1 MATLRPFEVWWSQ
14 EATQGSSARLQTL
27 RWDNWQTRDIVFLV
41 LSGVTS
47 RQSSVRTTESPRVET
62 PDGTFYSICSAS

>member
-1 MATLRPFEVWWSQ
+1 MGTWRPFEVWWGQ
-14 EATQGSSARLQTL
+14 EATQGSWAKLRIL

-47 RQSSVRTTESPRVET
+47 RQSSVRW
-62 PDGTFYSICSAS
+62 